1 VDPDNAKRVLV
12 IGSAGLDIIGRP
24 LQPLEMGVSSPGDV
38 RTSFGGVSRNIAE
51 NLARLGQPISL
62 ISVVGKDDFGRR
74 LLFQADSIGIDVH
87 ACLETDEFNTA
98 SYLAIIGENGHI
110 QYGLD
115 DMRNLSL
122 LTPGYLQKYKS
133 MFVESSLIFVDA
145 NLSPGTLKTIF
156 SLAKQAKVPVFADT
170 TSRSLAGRLIPYL
183 SRLYMVTA
191 NMIEATLLCESRT
204 CITDP
209 KGGLEAARFLISQ
222 GVEVAIVQM
231 AEAGVCYA
239 TSETNGHIPAIV
251 TKVLDP
257 TGAGDALTATVIFG
271 LLNDI
276 PIDDA
281 IRLGV
286 SAASLT
292 LMHPGTV
299 FPDLS
304 LEKLYNQLVI

>member
-1 VDPDNAKRVLV
+1 
-12 IGSAGLDIIGRP
+12 
-24 LQPLEMGVSSPGDV
+24 MGVSSPGDV

-51 NLARLGQPISL
+51 NLARLGHPVSL

-74 LLFQADSIGIDVH
+74 LLFQADSLGIDIH
-87 ACLETDEFNTA
+87 ACLETDEYNTA

-110 QYGLD
+110 KYGLD

-122 LTPGYLQKYKS
+122 LTPGYLQKCKG
-133 MFVESSLIFVDA
+133 MFADSSLIFVDA
-145 NLSPGTLKTIF
+145 NLSPATLKTIF

-170 TSRSLAGRLIPYL
+170 TSSSLAARLIPYL

-191 NMIEATLLCESRT
+191 NMIEATLLCENRT
-204 CITDP
+204 CVTDP

-222 GVEVAIVQM
+222 GVEVAIIQM

-271 LLNDI
+271 ILNDI